1 MFSAGHLC
9 GCAIVRVYLA
19 EVAMQ
24 NFLLFYK
31 TIRTTLIDALPRP
44 VDFDTLAILNQALLQ
59 GELGEAKAGWTIGRE
74 MNSDTPGS
82 MFVTVPNYDYFFVD
96 AQNTRVEEPGLEVR
110 ELIADFEAT
119 LNWMVLTGH
128 LYGEKGSY
136 VILEK
141 CLRTLTPEIA
151 LSA

>member
-1 MFSAGHLC
+1 
-9 GCAIVRVYLA
+9 
-19 EVAMQ
+19 MQ
-24 NFLLFYK
+24 NFILFYK
-31 TIRTTLIDALPRP
+31 TIRITLINALPRP
-44 VDFDTLAILNQALLQ
+44 VDFDTLAILNQALAR
-59 GELGEAKAGWTIGRE
+59 GELGEERVGWTIDKETNGDAP
-74 MNSDTPGS
+74 SS

-96 AQNTRVEEPGLEVR
+96 IQKEKIEEPGLEAL

-119 LNWMVLTGH
+119 LHWMALNGH
-128 LYGEKGSY
+128 VYGEKGSY

>member
-1 MFSAGHLC
+1 
-9 GCAIVRVYLA
+9 
-19 EVAMQ
+19 MQ

-44 VDFDTLAILNQALLQ
+44 VNFDTLAILNQALLR
-59 GELGEAKAGWTIGRE
+59 GELGETRAGWTIDKE
-74 MNSDTPGS
+74 TNADTPS
-82 MFVTVPNYDYFFVD
+82 SIFVTVPNYDYFFLD
-96 AQNTRVEEPGLEVR
+96 AQNQRVEESGPEVR

-119 LNWMVLTGH
+119 LHWMVLTGH

-141 CLRTLTPEIA
+141 CLRTFAPEIA
-151 LSA
+151 MSA